1 MKTTDFSK
9 PVSSHT
15 LNENLYKQFGV
26 KVDLNKY
33 TREELEDARNK
44 IRTEISQLEAKS
56 NFNDLLTNENY
67 QKNKH
72 LVGILNTRIKEML
85 GESIAIMERKL
96 STAEKKKKEEIV
108 KAIKRDNPEK
118 RTGKGK
124 SSAYAI
130 ATAQAKKVAESDKG
144 DMDHDGKDEP
154 DSKEYMDNKDAA
166 IKKAMG
172 KDKKVKE
179 GFPTVADAKARH
191 EKEQGTGK
199 FDQKPNKE
207 TGGTIYTRKSSTFTN
222 GTEDK
227 PKDKKVKEGSKN
239 LPGNQEKIDADGDGK
254 IEKSDFAKLRAGK
267 KKMKESQH
275 KQNVKVVNESI
286 RRLLAEDEEGKA
298 KSITAGTDMVNDF
311 TSWMTRVGQYQT
323 KSMIELADA
332 IRANFGQEQAETF
345 KQAVAPAL
353 ETALNTLTQAREQ
366 LSNAVAVLAGE
377 SSPMDTMGGDGMG
390 MDGAPEAGMD
400 TMNAG
405 NEEVPMDDEFGAA
418 DAAAGGAEMSGRGMR
433 ESRRLFA
440 AKLNEAH
447 SIVARLSK

>member
-130 ATAQAKKVAESDKG
+130 ATSQAKKVAEGDKG
-144 DMDHDGKDEP
+144 DMDRDGKDEP

-191 EKEQGTGK
+191 EKEKTTGK
-199 FDQKPNKE
+199 FDKKDVG
-207 TGGTIYTRKSSTFTN
+207 TGTQYTRKSSTFDN

-377 SSPMDTMGGDGMG
+377 SSPMDAMGGDGMG